1 MHPGKGGVMQTGQIP
16 ILRIGTTL
24 LASIQIELRDTTA
37 QAFQQDVLKAIEK
50 SRSRGLIIDITGLDM
65 VDTFVARI
73 LTDTGRMAKLM
84 GTETVLVGMRPEVA
98 ATLVR
103 MGFSM
108 QGVHTALNVDEGM
121 ALLAQLQGSQA
132 KG

>member
-1 MHPGKGGVMQTGQIP
+1 MQSGMIP
-16 ILRIGTTL
+16 ILRIGATL
-24 LASIQIELRDTTA
+24 LASIQVELRDTTA

-50 SRSRGLIIDITGLDM
+50 TRSRGLVIDITGLDM

-121 ALLAQLQGSQA
+121 ALLATLQRSQ
-132 KG
+132 GRE

>member
-1 MHPGKGGVMQTGQIP
+1 MQSGQIP

-24 LASIQIELRDTTA
+24 LASIQVELRDTSA

-108 QGVHTALNVDEGM
+108 QGVHTALDVDEGLV
-121 ALLAQLQGSQA
+121 LLAQLQGNQA
-132 KG
+132 KD